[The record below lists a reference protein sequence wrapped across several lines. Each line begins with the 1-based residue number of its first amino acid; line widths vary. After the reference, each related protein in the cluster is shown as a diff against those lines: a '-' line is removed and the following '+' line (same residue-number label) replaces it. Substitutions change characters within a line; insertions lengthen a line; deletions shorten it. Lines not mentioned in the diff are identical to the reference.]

1 MVWLGGRSVVEALEA
16 DDTHAQRTGT
26 TWGKWGEKSYEC
38 RDTNWCTRD
47 YKLSVWDSPVESAI
61 RAFSNR
67 NHLCSLLNLS

>member
-1 MVWLGGRSVVEALEA
+1 MMHMLREQELHGENGGRRA
-16 DDTHAQRTGT
+16 
-26 TWGKWGEKSYEC
+26 
-38 RDTNWCTRD
+38 NWCTRD